1 MSVSNTQ
8 KKNSRGRE
16 GREKEIEHRGEKVKF
31 MCWWQRDEEE
41 DEGEMW
47 LTKKKKKRKRTEIE
61 ELIFVQKWLM
71 TGTISWMALILSDVL

>member
-47 LTKKKKKRKRTEIE
+47 LTKKEKKKKKKKEKNRNRRIDFCAE
-61 ELIFVQKWLM
+61 M
-71 TGTISWMALILSDVL
+71 THDWYN